1 MKLIIG
7 IDEAGY
13 GPNLG
18 PLVIGASV
26 WVAPSDQWID
36 GCLEILAPEFRAEPW
51 RPNSDFIPLG
61 DSKKIY
67 KPGLGLD
74 GLRAGVDFLGTPS
87 LKGTASTSFTSM
99 LLHSLA
105 SDDAGRVETQPWYSP
120 RFDDAIT
127 MVVASETEVERSAR
141 RKLESLGLQCLGL
154 KARVID
160 EEEFNRVVALAG
172 NKSTALSEWSVGL
185 IADCLR
191 QYCNAN
197 DQTGASVQRI
207 EVYCDRHGG
216 RKRYAPVLSHV
227 LGSSS
232 NSEVVSTDHPVWFD
246 VLEENSQ
253 CSRYQSRWLGREMTI
268 QFRVQG
274 DSLFPSAASSLVAK
288 LLRELL
294 MVRLN
299 RFWREAVGE
308 TLRPTAGYPVDAARF
323 AEDIRA
329 VQSRLGVPTSRW
341 WRER

>member
-26 WVAPSDQWID
+26 WLSPSDRLVD
-36 GCLEILAPEFRAEPW
+36 GCLELLAPEFRAEPW
-51 RPNSDFIPLG
+51 RSNSDFIPLG

-74 GLRAGVDFLGTPS
+74 GLMAGVEFLKALCDTPPTS
-87 LKGTASTSFTSM
+87 ASAW
-99 LLHSLA
+99 LHRLA
-105 SDDAGRVETQPWYSP
+105 PDDVCRVEKQPWYSP
-120 RFDDAIT
+120 EFDDASSAAACPGAEI
-127 MVVASETEVERSAR
+127 ERRAR
-141 RKLESLGLQCLGL
+141 HKLESMGIRCLGL
-154 KARVID
+154 RARVID
-160 EEEFNRVVALAG
+160 EEEFNHAVELAG
-172 NKSTALSEWSVGL
+172 NKSTALSEWSIGL
-185 IADCLR
+185 VADCFH
-191 QYCNAN
+191 QYLNAN
-197 DQTGASVQRI
+197 NPAFGSIQKI

-216 RKRYAPVLSHV
+216 RKRYAPVLSHI
-227 LGSSS
+227 LGRSSGSSENQPDNHS
-232 NSEVVSTDHPVWFD
+232 VWLD

-253 CSRYQSRWLGREMTI
+253 CSRYQGVWGGREMTI

-288 LLRELL
+288 LMRELL

-299 RFWREAVGE
+299 RFWREAVGKE
-308 TLRPTAGYPVDAARF
+308 LRFTAGYAVDAARF
-323 AEDIRA
+323 AEDIRVA
-329 VQSRLGVPTSRW
+329 QGKLGIPKSRW

>member
-36 GCLEILAPEFRAEPW
+36 GCMELLAPEFRAEPW
-51 RPNSDFIPLG
+51 RPCSDFVPLG

-67 KPGLGLD
+67 KPGFGLD
-74 GLRAGVDFLGTPS
+74 GLMAGVDFLRAPCGAPP
-87 LKGTASTSFTSM
+87 TSTSM
-99 LLHSLA
+99 LLHSVA
-105 SDDAGRVETQPWYSP
+105 PDDACRVEKQPWYSP
-120 RFDDAIT
+120 RFDDALT
-127 MVVASETEVERSAR
+127 MVASSATEVRAK
-141 RKLESLGLQCLGL
+141 RKLESLGLECIGL

-160 EEEFNRVVALAG
+160 EEEFNRSVELAG
-172 NKSTALSEWSVGL
+172 NKSTALSEWSIGL

-191 QYCNAN
+191 QYFNAN
-197 DQTGASVQRI
+197 DQTIASVQRI

-227 LGSSS
+227 LGCSS
-232 NSEVVSTDHPVWFD
+232 NSEVACTDPPVWFD

-294 MVRLN
+294 MARLN

-308 TLRPTAGYPVDAARF
+308 TLRPTAGYAVDAARF

-329 VQSRLGVPTSRW
+329 AQSRLGIPTSRW

>member
-26 WVAPSDQWID
+26 WVVPTDRLVD
-36 GCLEILAPEFRAEPW
+36 GCLELLAPEFRAEPW
-51 RPNSDFIPLG
+51 KPQSDFIPLG

-74 GLRAGVDFLGTPS
+74 GLLSGVDFLRNSHAAPHTN
-87 LKGTASTSFTSM
+87 TSM
-99 LLHSLA
+99 LLHSVA
-105 SDDAGRVETQPWYSP
+105 PDDACRVENQPWYAPGLDDLHSP
-120 RFDDAIT
+120 
-127 MVVASETEVERSAR
+127 VVSSETGIEHRAR
-141 RKLESLGLQCLGL
+141 RKLASLGIYCLGL
-154 KARVID
+154 GARVID
-160 EEEFNRVVALAG
+160 EEEFNRAVALAG
-172 NKSTALSEWSVGL
+172 NKSTALSEWSIGL
-185 IADCLR
+185 VYDCLR
-191 QYCNAN
+191 RYLNAN
-197 DQTGASVQRI
+197 NPTVDSLQKV

-227 LGSSS
+227 LGR
-232 NSEVVSTDHPVWFD
+232 VVDSKTLPENQPAWFD
-246 VLEENSQ
+246 ILEENSQ
-253 CSRYQSRWLGREMTI
+253 CSRYRGTWLGREMMI

-308 TLRPTAGYPVDAARF
+308 HLRSTAGYAVDASRF
-323 AEDIRA
+323 AEDIRES
-329 VQSRLGVPTSRW
+329 QCKLGIPTSRL